1 MKFHNLFSV
10 KYLRITNKF
19 TNTTEMKIA
28 YSREFTTSDFMAEIG
43 SHLGT
48 SQNFKCQIQL

>member
-1 MKFHNLFSV
+1 MKFHSLFSV
-10 KYLRITNKF
+10 KYLRITNTY
-19 TNTTEMKIA
+19 TNEMKIVH
-28 YSREFTTSDFMAEIG
+28 SREFTTSDFMAEIG